1 MKIIYLHQYF
11 IFPNEPGG
19 TRSYDL
25 ASGFLRSGHNVE
37 IISSTSNPKYK
48 NDDSRWVMVKKD
60 GLVVHYTYLPYS
72 NDLTYKDRIII
83 FFKFLFFSSIKLI
96 NLKADLVLATSTPLT
111 IGIPALLNKWLCKT
125 PFIFEVRDVWPEA
138 PIAVGAIKNKV
149 IKKLLFYLEN
159 LIYKNAAAI
168 VPLSI
173 DMRYSILSRN
183 PVLKRKPVEVIENI
197 SEITRFQSGYFQ
209 DSSLLTSNIGFKP
222 RFSILYAGSFGKVNG
237 LNYVVELAYK
247 LIKIDSSI
255 VFILVGDGQ
264 EKKSVIKNAKSKKVL
279 NKNLFIL
286 DWIAKQDLPQLYYEC
301 DMGSSFVIPII
312 ELWAN
317 SANKFFDTLAAKK
330 PILINYEGWQK
341 ELIQK
346 ENIGFVL
353 PSTLNNDQLIKD
365 FVKYT
370 YDDSLIHL
378 QKESAIKIA
387 KEKYSTNTAVKKYNK
402 IFKSIKTQ

>member
-25 ASGFLRSGHNVE
+25 ALGFLRSGHNVE

-48 NDDSRWVMVKKD
+48 NDDSRWMMVKKN

-72 NDLTYKDRIII
+72 NSLSFKDRIII
-83 FFKFLFFSSIKLI
+83 FFKFLVFSSIKII

-111 IGIPALLNKWLCKT
+111 IGVPALLNKWLRKT

-138 PIAVGAIKNKV
+138 PIAVGAIKNRA
-149 IKKLLFYLEN
+149 IKKILFYLEY
-159 LIYKNAAAI
+159 LIYKNATAI
-168 VPLSI
+168 VPLSK
-173 DMRYSILSRN
+173 DMRYSIFSRY
-183 PVLKRKPVEVIENI
+183 PDFKKKPVEVIENI
-197 SEITRFQSGYFQ
+197 LEIDRFQFGYSH
-209 DSSLLTSNIGFKP
+209 DISLLTSKIGFKP
-222 RFSILYAGSFGKVNG
+222 RFSILYAGAFGKVNG
-237 LNYVVELAYK
+237 LNYVVELANK
-247 LIKIDSSI
+247 LIKIDPSI
-255 VFILVGDGQ
+255 VFILIGEGY
-264 EKKSVIKNAKSKKVL
+264 EKKSVIKNAKAMNVI

-286 DWIAKQDLPQLYYEC
+286 DSISKEDLPQIYYEC
-301 DMGSSFVIPII
+301 DMGSSYVIPII

-353 PSTLNNDQLIKD
+353 PPNLNSIQSIRN

-370 YDDSLIHL
+370 HDDKLIHL
-378 QKESAIKIA
+378 QKENAIRIA
-387 KEKYSTNTAVKKYNK
+387 KEKYSTNVAVEKYNK
-402 IFKSIKTQ
+402 IFKIIKTQ